1 MINPILLKVLKLTMK
16 KRCDMTVIVTLVA
29 GVIWSLATLWLIID
43 ANAKVIEAKEMRERT
58 NPFIKVQ

>member
-1 MINPILLKVLKLTMK
+1 
-16 KRCDMTVIVTLVA
+16 MTVIVTLVT

-43 ANAKVIEAKEMRERT
+43 ANAKVIEAEELKERT